1 MGLPSAVRVVSGS
14 ILLVC
19 ALMLTTARVEAAR
32 VRATLLV
39 SSSKEDRALTERVRG
54 QTSDL
59 DAQIIVRH
67 TRSLPP
73 TLEARMREADAIA
86 TASSAEAVIWFR
98 VVDSEVI
105 IYAVMPE
112 QDRVLVRSVAGGA
125 GKPSSSTLE
134 AAALVVRNV
143 IRALGEGATIGELRA
158 PPKEDD
164 AQATSLYACASP
176 MCAAPESPI
185 ALVTPPPHR
194 ASPTFLATAGF
205 QIVRARDAPS
215 MMNALHLQL
224 GARYLWFSAA
234 AVLTLGALDVE
245 RVTERVDILVRR
257 HSLGLAAGATWALGQ
272 DASVGLNLTAGALSF
287 VRATRSLAPTVTPTE
302 TQNHV
307 RAFVGPEARVAFTI
321 ASPLSLVVSA
331 GLDLVVNTPQFE
343 VLETRG
349 SSAVYALAVAQP
361 RIGIG
366 LEWSSFN
373 FR

>member
-19 ALMLTTARVEAAR
+19 ALVLTTARAEAAR

-59 DAQIIVRH
+59 DAQIIVRD

-86 TASSAEAVIWFR
+86 TASSAEVVVWFR
-98 VVDSEVI
+98 VVDSEII

-125 GKPSSSTLE
+125 GTPSSATLE

-158 PPKEDD
+158 PPNKDP
-164 AQATSLYACASP
+164 QPVPLYACASP
-176 MCAAPESPI
+176 VCAAPGLPI

-194 ASPTFLATAGF
+194 ASPTFLAAAGW
-205 QIVRARDAPS
+205 QSVRARDAPS
-215 MMNALHLQL
+215 MMNALELRL
-224 GARYLWFSAA
+224 GARYRWLSAA
-234 AVLTLGALDVE
+234 AVLTLGAIDVE

-257 HSLGLAAGATWALGQ
+257 HSLGLAAGATWALGR

-287 VRATRSLAPTVTPTE
+287 VRAARSLAPTVIPTE

-331 GLDLVVNTPQFE
+331 GLDLVVKTPHFE
-343 VLETRG
+343 VLETPG

-361 RIGIG
+361 RIGLG

-373 FR
+373 FH